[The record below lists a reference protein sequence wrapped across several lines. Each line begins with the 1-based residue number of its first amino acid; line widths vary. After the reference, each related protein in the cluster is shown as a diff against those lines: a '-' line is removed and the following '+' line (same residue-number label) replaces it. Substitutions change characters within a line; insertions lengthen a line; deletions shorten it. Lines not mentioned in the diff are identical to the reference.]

1 MLRSSF
7 YSSWGHENKVISKEA
22 TTTLIGVKH
31 ANLTFS
37 LQGELLL
44 NSM

>member
-1 MLRSSF
+1 MLRTSF
-7 YSSWGHENKVISKEA
+7 YSSWGYENKVISKEA
-22 TTTLIGVKH
+22 TTTLTRVKN